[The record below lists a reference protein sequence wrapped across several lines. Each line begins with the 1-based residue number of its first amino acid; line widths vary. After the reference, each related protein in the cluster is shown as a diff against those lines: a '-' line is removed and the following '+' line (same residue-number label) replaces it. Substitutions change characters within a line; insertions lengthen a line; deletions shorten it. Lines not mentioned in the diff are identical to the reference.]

1 LFRIDSNAHAMIA
14 QYFDNFGF
22 TKHQFKIDELIPLK
36 EEILYIEK
44 NFDAAVPYN
53 SGLLGN
59 IRREYALQTSV
70 KYLESL
76 VLPYANGYIQHFYK
90 NKMQGNSKLFL
101 KSAWVNFQKKYEF
114 NPMHMH
120 SGLLSFVLWIKIPY
134 DMKTELQLSPGV
146 NAAENMAG
154 SFNFIYTDT
163 MGGINTHKIEADK
176 SMENTLII
184 FPAEMRHC
192 VYPFYSS
199 DEHRISVSGNFFAE

>member
-1 LFRIDSNAHAMIA
+1 MIA

-22 TKHQFKIDELIPLK
+22 TKHQFELDELNRVK
-36 EEILYIEK
+36 EEILHIEK

-70 KYLESL
+70 KHLESL
-76 VLPYANGYIQHFYK
+76 VLPYANGYMQHFYK

-199 DEHRISVSGNFFAE
+199 DEYRISVSGNFFAE

>member
-1 LFRIDSNAHAMIA
+1 MIA

>member
-1 LFRIDSNAHAMIA
+1 MIA
-14 QYFDNFGF
+14 SYFDNFGF
-22 TKHQFKIDELIPLK
+22 TQHQFNLDELIPIK
-36 EEILYIEK
+36 EEILRIEQ
-44 NFDAAVPYN
+44 NFDSAIPYN

-59 IRREYALQTSV
+59 LRREYALQTSV

-76 VLPYANGYIQHFYK
+76 VLPYANGYMQHFYK
-90 NKMQGNSKLFL
+90 NRMEFNSKLFL
-101 KSAWVNFQKKYEF
+101 KSAWVNFQQKYEF

-120 SGLLSFVLWIKIPY
+120 SGLLSFVIWIKIPY
-134 DMKTELQLSPGV
+134 DMKTELELSPGV

-176 SMENTLII
+176 TMENTLII

-199 DEHRISVSGNFFAE
+199 DEYRISVSGNFFAE